1 LEQRFSPIPLL
12 AQRPVT
18 MYQIF
23 GQTSVP
29 SNGIAIPP
37 SWHYVQTG
45 LKHNLDRV
53 ITYYRDNPMVVK
65 SNHFLIR
72 LLQSLNIP
80 LGLPLDR
87 YVANVE
93 NIALNLS
100 MHFKMTSSIYRGQFF
115 ENVFYGGNYELL
127 IASDASFDMYKAHQ
141 HWEQLSPVTV
151 LRNNVT
157 SLDMRLPDGSV
168 TDTRGGISVV
178 LINIP
183 LLALQYR
190 AWMLREMA
198 YSEQTGNGMRA
209 ETAFIH
215 GYVLPNMLG
224 TQLDQVLFNRLK
236 LMVSGGTFDGPIHQ
250 AHPFVLTDYSAR
262 LDEAQEQMLTLLERS
277 QQLNFGQMLQ
287 AVPAINK
294 ANLLQVMHLPD
305 LAPTFQLM
313 WALSIER
320 LTCLAF
326 LFEMAPGGAAQKNRQ
341 IMSKILSDIR
351 NYRRNSIM
359 KTLPAAQQ
367 EQIDQEMN
375 FLVDHSGS
383 DASVVDPVPG
393 IPA

>member
-1 LEQRFSPIPLL
+1 
-12 AQRPVT
+12 

-37 SWHYVQTG
+37 SWHYVETG

-53 ITYYRDNPMVVK
+53 LTYYRDNTLTVK
-65 SNHFLIR
+65 SDHLLIR

-80 LGLPLDR
+80 LSLSLDR
-87 YVANVE
+87 YMANIE

-100 MHFKMTSSIYRGQFF
+100 MVFKMTSSIYRGQFF
-115 ENVFYGGNYELL
+115 EGVFYGGNHELL
-127 IASDASFDMYKAHQ
+127 VASDELFDIYKAQQ
-141 HWEQLSPVTV
+141 HWEQLSAVTV
-151 LRNNVT
+151 LRHNVT

-168 TDTRGGISVV
+168 TDTNGGISVL

-190 AWMLREMA
+190 AWMLREIA
-198 YSEQTGNGMRA
+198 FAEQNGTGVRP

-224 TQLDQVLFNRLK
+224 SHLDQVLFNRLK
-236 LMVSGGTFDGPIHQ
+236 RMVNGGTPDSPVHQ
-250 AHPFVLTDYSAR
+250 AHPFVLTDYSSR
-262 LDEAQEQMLTLLERS
+262 LDEAQEQLLTLLERS

-287 AVPAINK
+287 AIPAIHKPNM
-294 ANLLQVMHLPD
+294 LQVMHLPD

-313 WALSIER
+313 WALSIAR
-320 LTCLAF
+320 LPCLAF
-326 LFEMAPGGAAQKNRQ
+326 LFEMAPGGPAQKNRQ
-341 IMSKILSDIR
+341 IMAKILSDIR

-359 KTLPAAQQ
+359 KTLPPAMQ

-375 FLVDHSGS
+375 FLVDHSGT
-383 DASVVDPVPG
+383 DASVVNPSTM
-393 IPA
+393 IPATS